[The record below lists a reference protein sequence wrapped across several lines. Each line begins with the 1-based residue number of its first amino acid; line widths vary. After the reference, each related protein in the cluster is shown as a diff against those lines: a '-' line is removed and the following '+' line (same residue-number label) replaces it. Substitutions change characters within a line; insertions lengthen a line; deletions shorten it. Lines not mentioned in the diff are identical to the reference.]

1 MLFRICLAIAIVA
14 GLAAGA
20 VTFFKVQDIIVNTR
34 AERDDWHKKDTD
46 EIAAHTKTKATLKT
60 TQAKLDTTEKQLA
73 QTKSDLD
80 NANAKVEEL
89 DKAKTDLT
97 AKLAKA
103 TGERD
108 DAQEKLEAWRILS
121 VTPEEVKAME
131 VNLTKI
137 QQAKEALTGENKLL
151 VAKVNEWEKRWNDF
165 FGDVGPVLLP
175 AGLRGKIVAVDP
187 KYDFVVLN
195 IGEDQGAKERGVM
208 MVDRG
213 GKLLGKVRIKSV
225 FKDRCVANIL
235 PDWKRGELRRATRFS
250 IDEKPAHSFM
260 RLGFGWGSRDGWRG
274 ASRIKMPGF
283 LPTRGTRLKDGKAR
297 CLQLSIKAVSLK

>member
-175 AGLRGKIVAVDP
+175 AGLREKSWPSIPSMILSCLTLA
-187 KYDFVVLN
+187 
-195 IGEDQGAKERGVM
+195 
-208 MVDRG
+208 
-213 GKLLGKVRIKSV
+213 RIKGP
-225 FKDRCVANIL
+225 KNA
-235 PDWKRGELRRATRFS
+235 E
-250 IDEKPAHSFM
+250 
-260 RLGFGWGSRDGWRG
+260 
-274 ASRIKMPGF
+274 
-283 LPTRGTRLKDGKAR
+283 
-297 CLQLSIKAVSLK
+297 

>member
-20 VTFFKVQDIIVNTR
+20 VTFFKVQDIIVTTR

-60 TQAKLDTTEKQLA
+60 TQAKLDTTEKELV

-80 NANAKVEEL
+80 NANAKVAEL

-97 AKLAKA
+97 AKLE
-103 TGERD
+103 TRTNERD
-108 DAQEKLEAWRILS
+108 DAQQKLEAWRILGLQ
-121 VTPEEVKAME
+121 PDEIKAI
-131 VNLTKI
+131 VADLAKTR
-137 QQAKEALTGENKLL
+137 QAKEALIGENKLL

-165 FGDVGPVLLP
+165 FLNDAPVLLP
-175 AGLRGKIVAVDP
+175 AGLRGKILAVDP

-213 GKLLGKVRIKSV
+213 DKLLGKIRIKTV

-235 PDWKRGELRRATRFS
+235 PDWKRGE
-250 IDEKPAHSFM
+250 IEEGDEV
-260 RLGFGWGSRDGWRG
+260 LY
-274 ASRIKMPGF
+274 
-283 LPTRGTRLKDGKAR
+283 
-297 CLQLSIKAVSLK
+297 